1 MKVSI
6 VIPVYKSQE
15 SLEDLSLMLLEQE
28 RIFTALG
35 AILEVVF
42 VVDGSPDESLEILVG
57 KKNSRLL
64 PKNSRIVEL
73 SRNFGQVSAL
83 IAGLEV
89 SQGDCSICYSADMQD
104 PPEMFLKMYE
114 LFIEKAEIV
123 LAVRASR
130 RDSFFRNFTSK
141 IGYSIL
147 RNKVPTIPKGGFDF
161 FLLGDVA
168 RKSLLTRSGS
178 KRFIQGDI
186 LNLGFDPRL
195 IEYNRAAR
203 DKGKSAYT
211 FGKRIEAFT
220 DAFYDSSDLPIK
232 VATRLGFGIATTGFL
247 SAGYLL
253 IGYFN
258 GESPFNGFTAIVTS
272 VLILGGIQLMV
283 LGVIGEYIYRIYDIS
298 RNRPKHIIKN
308 IF

>member
-1 MKVSI
+1 MIVSI
-6 VIPVYKSQE
+6 VIPVYKSQD

-28 RIFTALG
+28 RIFAASG
-35 AILEVVF
+35 AILEVIF
-42 VVDGSPDESLEILVG
+42 VVDGSPDDSLKILLE

-64 PKNSRIVEL
+64 PNDSRIIEL
-73 SRNFGQVSAL
+73 SRNFGQVSAI
-83 IAGLEV
+83 IAGLEI
-89 SQGDCSICYSADMQD
+89 SRGDCSICYSADMQD
-104 PPEMFLKMYE
+104 PPELFLEMYKI
-114 LFIEKAEIV
+114 FIEKTEIV
-123 LAVRASR
+123 LAIRASR

-147 RNKVPTIPKGGFDF
+147 RNRVPAIPKGGFDF
-161 FLLGDVA
+161 FLLGDTA
-168 RKSLLTRSGS
+168 RKSLLIRSGS

-186 LNLGFDPRL
+186 LNLGFNPRF

-211 FGKRIEAFT
+211 FAKRLEVFA

-232 VATRLGFGIATTGFL
+232 VTTRLGFGIATSGFL

-253 IGYFN
+253 VGYFQ
-258 GESPFNGFTAIVTS
+258 GESPFNGFTALITS
-272 VLILGGIQLMV
+272 ILILGGIQLMV
-283 LGVIGEYIYRIYDIS
+283 LGVIGEYIYRIYDIA
-298 RNRPKHIIKN
+298 RNRPKHIVKN